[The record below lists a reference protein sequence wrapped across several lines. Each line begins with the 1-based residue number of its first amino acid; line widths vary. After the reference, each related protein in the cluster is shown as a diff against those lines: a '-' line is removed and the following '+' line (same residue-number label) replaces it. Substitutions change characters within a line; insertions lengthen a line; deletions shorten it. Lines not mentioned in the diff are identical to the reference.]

1 MKCEHR
7 ALLYIYNI
15 KTPSLLFKKKKKEK
29 LLIVNEKKNGTKAIE

>member
-15 KTPSLLFKKKKKEK
+15 KTPFLLFKKKKEK
-29 LLIVNEKKNGTKAIE
+29 LLIINEKKNGTKAIE